1 MINITLIKLKFN
13 HNKRII
19 IIFKIKSL
27 NNKIVNYNW
36 IHFNISIINRR
47 EVEVDMEKCKKRN
60 TEHCTKSKQCDQFRA
75 SIKNEI

>member
-1 MINITLIKLKFN
+1 MAEY
-13 HNKRII
+13 NKA
-19 IIFKIKSL
+19 S

-60 TEHCTKSKQCDQFRA
+60 TEHCTKSKFCAKRDRSKIIEPISESYLQICCH
-75 SIKNEI
+75 S

>member
-60 TEHCTKSKQCDQFRA
+60 TEHCTKSKFCANR
-75 SIKNEI
+75 SRKNT

>member
-36 IHFNISIINRR
+36 IHFNKTGCNNLKIYNKHYYSLNY
-47 EVEVDMEKCKKRN
+47 
-60 TEHCTKSKQCDQFRA
+60 
-75 SIKNEI
+75 